1 METKDLESALKLAQ
15 PCLLGVD
22 FIPVLSHFC
31 FDDGLVYAYD
41 GVAATIVSCETDLR
55 GAVRGDMLLGV
66 VGLAGPTITLKQEKD
81 KVVVSSGRSRVEL
94 PCLQSSDFM
103 FQFPEQEAKTQFA
116 LTEVTIKGLALCS
129 SGVGNDPRKPEFTG
143 VTLQLGKDAVFY
155 ASDNTSLTRYETK
168 ETVGKKQLTVIV
180 PKSVCDQ
187 ILAVGS
193 ALEVEWGKVSVT
205 VTEEFITIQF
215 DETTP
220 NVTIVGK
227 LLAVKPAQFEKAV
240 AAHETNKPRFKIP
253 EAFDKAVAKVALVI
267 SKEPQKDCVLIT
279 HKEVFTVSGQ
289 GDLGVAETK
298 FDTDHAV
305 LPDVTATCSPEHL
318 TKILA
323 DVTHL
328 IVDERVVQ
336 MQGDRLTYYIA
347 TRA

>member
-31 FDDGLVYAYD
+31 FDEGLLYAYD
-41 GVAATIVSCETDLR
+41 GVSATIVACETDLR

-81 KVVVSSGRSRVEL
+81 KVVISSGRSRVDL
-94 PCLQSSDFM
+94 PSLQPTDFM
-103 FQFPEQEAKTQFA
+103 FQFPEQETKTQFF
-116 LTEVTIKGLALCS
+116 LTEGLVKGLTLCS

-155 ASDNTSLTRYETK
+155 ASDNTSITKYETK

-187 ILAVGS
+187 ILAVGA
-193 ALEVEWGKVSVT
+193 ALEVEWPKISIT
-205 VTEEFITIQF
+205 VTEEFITAQF
-215 DETTP
+215 EETTP
-220 NVTIVGK
+220 SVTIVGK
-227 LLAVKPAQFEKAV
+227 LLSVKPAQFEKTIDACK
-240 AAHETNKPRFKIP
+240 TNKPKFKIP
-253 EAFDKAVAKVALVI
+253 EAFDKAVAKVSLVI
-267 SKEPQKDCVLIT
+267 SKEPQKDCVLTT
-279 HKEVFTVSGQ
+279 HREEFTVSGQ
-289 GDLGVAETK
+289 GGLGKAETK
-298 FDTDHAV
+298 FDTDHMV
-305 LPDVTATCSPEHL
+305 LHDVTVTCSPEHL
-318 TKILA
+318 TKVLS

-328 IVDERVVQ
+328 IVDEKVVQ
-336 MQGDRLTYYIA
+336 MQGNCLTYYVA